1 MVAVHATGEAGAS
14 ATRPLGRLIPLKV
27 KVGLAAFGVAL
38 IGFIGYGIGT
48 NHDTGAHVASGHA
61 YVSPAG
67 QVGVTV
73 GGWVYGFEVTDNG
86 MKWYD
91 ADGLHDG
98 GIPPCLQQAGDPWLR
113 FGWASAKGVNGDSWR
128 VVTWV
133 VHCAPPALSSGM
145 SGRVIAIARQVH
157 TMVRPALR

>member
-1 MVAVHATGEAGAS
+1 MTAVHPTGKLEAAGVRS
-14 ATRPLGRLIPLKV
+14 PGWPIPPKV
-27 KVGLAAFGVAL
+27 KVGLAASGLAL

-48 NHDTGAHVASGHA
+48 TRDTGAHVASGHA

-73 GGWVYGFEVTDNG
+73 GGWGYGFQVTDNG

-91 ADGLHDG
+91 AAGMHDSG
-98 GIPPCLQQAGDPWLR
+98 VPPCLQQSGDPWLR
-113 FGWASAKGVNGDSWR
+113 FGWAKATGLSGESWR

-133 VHCAPPALSSGM
+133 QCVAHA
-145 SGRVIAIARQVH
+145 
-157 TMVRPALR
+157 